1 MKVTAM
7 ARPSL
12 ENPDLYSNPEVSWL
26 AFNRRVLEEAEDE
39 RNPMLERV
47 KFLAI
52 TANNLDEFFE
62 VRIAGLLQRI
72 EDGHVEPGPDG
83 LAPVEARDL
92 LARQTHDFVDTQ
104 YRCWNQQLLPA
115 LSEQGIRMLSLAE
128 LNPDQQSFVQ
138 EYCER
143 ELDPLLTP
151 ITVDPAHPFPRVIN
165 KALCVAL
172 LLRRR
177 RRASANFMGVVT
189 VPRALPRLV
198 RLPSDEGRTDYISL
212 ADLVVYHAAS
222 MYRGYDI
229 VSSAAFRVTRNSN
242 LYIEEEEARSLM
254 ESVRTE
260 LHNRRRGDAVRLE
273 IDSGAD
279 PEMIER
285 LRIMF
290 ELENWQVFQTDGPV
304 NLSRLFSIAREIDRP
319 DLTFR
324 PFAPRQLQL
333 TAKSRNLFEEL
344 RRHDVMLHHP
354 YDAYDSVVS
363 FIEAA
368 ADDPNVLAI
377 KQTLYRT
384 SEDSSIMHALIEAA
398 SHKEVT
404 VVVELKARFDEA
416 SNIRWARNLEDAGV
430 QVFHGLV
437 ALKTHSKLALL
448 VRRDPD
454 GVTRRYAHLG
464 TGNYN
469 TVTAKLYTDIS
480 LLTADPETTAA
491 VQDVFNFLTA
501 YSEQPNY
508 GPLMVA
514 PLDMAQKIISLIDRE
529 ADHARHKRPARI
541 VAKMNA
547 ITDKQVIQALYRA
560 SQAGVQIDLIV
571 RGMCALVPGI
581 RGVSDRIRVRS
592 IVGRFLE
599 HSRIF
604 YFANDGEEEAWVGS
618 ADWMPRNLYDRVEV
632 LFPIREPMM
641 CHRLLDEILAA
652 YLADTEKARILLS
665 DGNYIRAYDQMPGR
679 RPSKT
684 LFNSQEFLIAVAEG
698 RKSADDIPGKTKRPR
713 GVGRRVRVQK

>member
-1 MKVTAM
+1 M

-12 ENPDLYSNPEVSWL
+12 ENPGLYNNPEISWL

-39 RNPMLERV
+39 RNPLLERV

-52 TANNLDEFFE
+52 TASNLDEFFE
-62 VRIAGLLQRI
+62 VRISSLLQKI
-72 EDGHVEPGPDG
+72 EDGHGEPGPDG
-83 LAPVEARDL
+83 MSPLEERDF
-92 LARQTHDFVDTQ
+92 LARQTHDFVDAQ

-115 LSEQGIRMLSLAE
+115 LADKGIRVLSLAE
-128 LNPDQQSFVQ
+128 LSPEQQSFVQ

-151 ITVDPAHPFPRVIN
+151 VTIDPAHPFPRVIN

-177 RRASANFMGVVT
+177 RRASANFMGVIT

-198 RLPSDEGRTDYISL
+198 RLPSDEDRTDYIAL
-212 ADLVVYHAAS
+212 ADLVLFHAAG

-229 VSSAAFRVTRNSN
+229 ISSAAFRVTRNSN

-273 IDSGAD
+273 IEAGAD

-285 LRIMF
+285 LRVMF
-290 ELENWQVFQTDGPV
+290 GLEIWQVYQTEGPV
-304 NLSRLFSIAREIDRP
+304 NLSRLFSLARETDRP
-319 DLTFR
+319 DLKFR

-333 TAKSRNLFEEL
+333 TAKSHDLFQEL
-344 RRHDVMLHHP
+344 RLHDVMLHHP
-354 YDAYDSVVS
+354 FDAYDSVVS

-368 ADDPNVLAI
+368 AEDPGVMAI

-384 SEDSSIMHALIEAA
+384 GEESPIIQALVEAA
-398 SHKEVT
+398 ARKEVT

-416 SNIRWARNLEDAGV
+416 SNIKWARHLEDAGV

-437 ALKTHSKLALL
+437 GLKTHAKLCLL

-454 GVTRRYAHLG
+454 GITRRYAHLG

-469 TVTAKLYTDIS
+469 TTTAKLYTDLS
-480 LLTADPETTAA
+480 VLTANPDMTQA
-491 VQDVFNFLTA
+491 VHDVFNFLTA
-501 YSEQPNY
+501 YAEHPDY
-508 GPLMVA
+508 EPLMLA
-514 PLDMAQKIISLIDRE
+514 PLDMAQKIINLIDRE
-529 ADHARHKRPARI
+529 ADHARRKRPACI

-547 ITDKQVIQALYRA
+547 LTDKQVIQALYRA

-571 RGMCALVPGI
+571 RGMCALVPGV

-604 YFANDGEEEAWVGS
+604 YFANDGDGEAWLGS

-632 LFPIREPMM
+632 LFPVRDALM
-641 CHRLLDEILAA
+641 CQRLMDEILAA
-652 YLADTEKARILLS
+652 YLADTEKARILQPDS
-665 DGNYIRAYDQMPGR
+665 NYVRAYELPGR
-679 RPSKT
+679 PRT
-684 LFNSQEFLIAVAEG
+684 LFNAQEFLIEVAEG
-698 RKSADDIPGKTKRPR
+698 RKSVDDIPGHPKKPR
-713 GVGRRVRVQK
+713 ATGRRVRVPRSKAEVVG

>member
-1 MKVTAM
+1 MMTYAM

-12 ENPDLYSNPEVSWL
+12 ENPDLYNNAEVSWL
-26 AFNRRVLEEAEDE
+26 AFNRRVLEEAEDV
-39 RNPMLERV
+39 RNPLLECV

-52 TANNLDEFFE
+52 TASNLDEFFE
-62 VRIAGLLQRI
+62 VRISSLLQKI
-72 EDGHVEPGPDG
+72 EDGHMEPGPDG
-83 LAPVEARDL
+83 LTPQEELDI
-92 LARQTHDFVDTQ
+92 LARQTHEFVEAQ
-104 YRCWNQQLLPA
+104 YRCWNQQLLP
-115 LSEQGIRMLSLAE
+115 SLAE
-128 LNPDQQSFVQ
+128 RDIHVLSMAELSPEQQSFVE

-151 ITVDPAHPFPRVIN
+151 VTVDPAHPFPRVIN

-177 RRASANFMGVVT
+177 RRASGNFMGVVT

-198 RLPSDEGRTDYISL
+198 RLPSEEGRIDYIAL
-212 ADLVVYHAAS
+212 ADLVVFHAAG

-229 VSSAAFRVTRNSN
+229 VSSAAFRLTRNSN

-273 IDSGAD
+273 IDSRGD

-285 LRIMF
+285 LRAMF
-290 ELENWQVFQTDGPV
+290 ELDNWQVFPIDGPV
-304 NLSRLFSIAREIDRP
+304 NLSRLFSLARETDRP
-319 DLTFR
+319 DLKFR
-324 PFAPRQLQL
+324 PFAPRQLVL
-333 TAKSRNLFEEL
+333 TSKSRDLFEEL

-368 ADDPNVLAI
+368 AEDPNVLAI

-384 SEDSSIMHALIEAA
+384 TEDSPIMNALIEAA
-398 SHKEVT
+398 AHKEVT

-416 SNIRWARNLEDAGV
+416 SNIRWARHLEDAGV

-437 ALKTHSKLALL
+437 GLKTHAKLALL
-448 VRRDPD
+448 IRRDPD

-469 TVTAKLYTDIS
+469 TVTANLYTDLS
-480 LLTADPETTAA
+480 VLTANPETTSA
-491 VQDVFNFLTA
+491 VHDVFNFLTA
-501 YSEQPNY
+501 YSEHSDY
-508 GPLMVA
+508 EPLMVA
-514 PLDMAQKIISLIDRE
+514 PLDMAQKIINLIDRE
-529 ADHARHKRPARI
+529 ADHARRKRPARI

-547 ITDKQVIQALYRA
+547 LTDKQVIQALYRA
-560 SQAGVQIDLIV
+560 SQAGVQIDLVV
-571 RGMCALVPGI
+571 RGMCALVPGK

-592 IVGRFLE
+592 IIGRFLE
-599 HSRIF
+599 HSRVF
-604 YFANDGEEEAWVGS
+604 YFANDGNGEAWLGS

-632 LFPIREPMM
+632 LFPIRDAMM
-641 CHRLLDEILAA
+641 CQRIVDEILAA
-652 YLADTEKARILLS
+652 YLADTEKARILLPDS
-665 DGNYIRAYDQMPGR
+665 NYVRAYDVSTR
-679 RPSKT
+679 RPNKP
-684 LFNSQEFLIAVAEG
+684 LFNAQEFLIAVAEG
-698 RKSADDIPGKTKRPR
+698 RKSADDIPGRKTPAP
-713 GVGRRVRVQK
+713 VRRRSTVRA